1 MNIEV
6 CCNSVYSVQI
16 AEKLGASRVELCQN
30 LLQDGLTPSLELL
43 QEVCE
48 SHTIPIHVLI
58 RPRIG
63 DFLYTASELKQID
76 DAIIQALK
84 FPVAG
89 IVVGHMNREK
99 GGDPALLSHWRALT
113 QGLELT
119 FHRAFDQVA
128 KPFNVLE
135 HLIEAGFNRIL
146 SSGQQS
152 SAEKGIPLLQDLQK
166 VAGTS
171 LEIMPGGGVNDM
183 NMPLFLEAGFKSIHL
198 SAKSPSYPTHL
209 EPVIDPVILENVIT
223 LSSNR

>member
-48 SHTIPIHVLI
+48 SHAIPIHVLI
-58 RPRIG
+58 RPREG
-63 DFLYTASELKQID
+63 DFFYSTSDLKRID
-76 DAIIQALK
+76 EAIHQAHK
-84 FPVAG
+84 FSIAG

-99 GGDPALLSHWRALT
+99 GVDPALLRQWRTLT

-128 KPFNVLE
+128 EPFNVLE

-146 SSGQQS
+146 SSGQQPT
-152 SAEKGIPLLQDLQK
+152 AALGIDLLQDLQK

-171 LEIMPGGGVNDM
+171 LEVMPGGGINDK
-183 NMPLFLEAGFKSIHL
+183 NAPLFLDAGFKSIHL
-198 SAKSPSYPTHL
+198 SAKSATHPAHL
-209 EPVIDPVILENVIT
+209 EPIIDPYILKNVIT
-223 LSSNR
+223 QGSK

>member
-30 LLQDGLTPSLELL
+30 LLQDGLTPSLELQ

-48 SHTIPIHVLI
+48 SHAIPIHVLI
-58 RPRIG
+58 RPRVG
-63 DFLYTASELKQID
+63 DFFYSTSDLKRID
-76 DAIIQALK
+76 EAIHQAHK
-84 FPVAG
+84 FPIAG

-99 GGDPALLSHWRALT
+99 GVDPALLNHWRTLT

-128 KPFNVLE
+128 KPFSVLE
-135 HLIEAGFNRIL
+135 YLIEAGFNRIL
-146 SSGQQS
+146 SSGQQPT
-152 SAEKGIPLLQDLQK
+152 AALGIDLLQDLQK

-171 LEIMPGGGVNDM
+171 LEIMPGGGIND
-183 NMPLFLEAGFKSIHL
+183 NNAPLFLDAGFKSIHL
-198 SAKSPSYPTHL
+198 SAKSAKYSAHL
-209 EPVIDPVILENVIT
+209 EPIIDPHILKNVIT
-223 LSSNR
+223 LSSK

>member
-48 SHTIPIHVLI
+48 SHAIPIHVLI
-58 RPRIG
+58 RPRKG
-63 DFLYTASELKQID
+63 DFFYSTSDLKRID
-76 DAIIQALK
+76 EAIHQAHK
-84 FPVAG
+84 FSIAG

-99 GGDPALLSHWRALT
+99 GVDPALLRQWRTLT

-128 KPFNVLE
+128 EPFNVLE

-146 SSGQQS
+146 SSGQQPT
-152 SAEKGIPLLQDLQK
+152 AALGIDLLQDLQK

-171 LEIMPGGGVNDM
+171 LEVVPGGGINDK
-183 NMPLFLEAGFKSIHL
+183 NAPLFLDAGFKSIHL
-198 SAKSPSYPTHL
+198 SAKSATHPAHL
-209 EPVIDPVILENVIT
+209 EPIIDPYILKNVIT
-223 LSSNR
+223 LSSK

>member
-48 SHTIPIHVLI
+48 SHAIPIHVLI
-58 RPRIG
+58 RPRVGNFI
-63 DFLYTASELKQID
+63 YTASELKQID
-76 DAIIQALK
+76 DAILQALK

-89 IVVGHMNREK
+89 LVVGHMNKEK
-99 GGDPALLSHWRALT
+99 GVDPALLSHWRTLT
-113 QGLELT
+113 QGIELT

-146 SSGQQS
+146 SSGQQPT
-152 SAEKGIPLLQDLQK
+152 AALGIDLLRDLQK
-166 VAGTS
+166 IAGTS
-171 LEIMPGGGVNDM
+171 LEIMPGGGVNEI

-198 SAKSPSYPTHL
+198 SAKSATHPAHL
-209 EPVIDPVILENVIT
+209 EPIIDPVILEKVIT
-223 LSSNR
+223 LSSKI